1 MVESE
6 QMAATAERLSLIY
19 DVSQSFNSSLELG
32 QVLDRVMDEV
42 IAITHAERGFVMLL
56 DDEGRPTFPVAR
68 GIDSQTVD
76 EPEFQVSR
84 GVVERVSQEGRPL
97 LTSNAQ
103 EDDRLMLRRS
113 VQILGLRSILCAP
126 LAVKGRIIGVIY
138 VDNRL
143 QTGTFSAAELELLSS
158 IASSAAIA
166 IDNARLYE
174 MAVEKGRLDQEL
186 RTARA
191 VQASL
196 LPSSTPLFPGWDLAA
211 GWRPARQVS
220 GDYYDLLPGEG
231 GWLDLIMADVSG
243 KGMPAALFMAL
254 TRSNVRASMAPSRDL
269 VVGVER
275 INRLLCADAS
285 DGTFVTFFCARL
297 EPGAPA
303 VSYVNAGHNPPLVV
317 RSGGE
322 LEELQPTGMA
332 LAVVEDTSYRQG
344 AVQLDGGDVLVLY
357 TDGLPDAA
365 RPDDARFGMDRLR
378 QAALDHHDG
387 SAAEIVA
394 ALEEAVNRYSGSA
407 EQFDDMAI
415 LVARRTGGQV
425 ARDSAGARRR

>member
-1 MVESE
+1 MVATD
-6 QMAATAERLSLIY
+6 QPAATAERLSMIY
-19 DVSQSFNSSLELG
+19 DVSQSFNSSLDLK

-42 IAITHAERGFVMLL
+42 ITITRAERGFVMLL
-56 DDEGRPTFPVAR
+56 DDEGRPSFPVAR
-68 GIDSQTVD
+68 GIDRQTVD

-84 GVVERVSQEGRPL
+84 GVVERVSREGRPL

-103 EDDRLMLRRS
+103 EDDRLMLRQS

-126 LAVKGRIIGVIY
+126 LTVKGRIIGVIY

-143 QTGTFSAAELELLSS
+143 QAGTFSAADLDLLSS

-196 LPSSTPLFPGWDLAA
+196 LPRGTPSFPGWDLAA
-211 GWRPARQVS
+211 GWSPARQVS

-254 TRSNVRASMAPSRDL
+254 TRSNARASMAPSRYL
-269 VVGVER
+269 VLGVER
-275 INRLLCADAS
+275 INRLLCADAA

-297 EPGAPA
+297 EPGTST
-303 VSYVNAGHNPPLVV
+303 VRYVNAGHNPPLLV
-317 RSGGE
+317 REQGV
-322 LEELQPTGMA
+322 LEELAPTGMA
-332 LAVVEDTSYRQG
+332 LGVVEDATYEQG
-344 AVQLDGGDVLVLY
+344 SVQLDHGDVLILY
-357 TDGLPDAA
+357 TDGVPDAA
-365 RPDDARFGMDRLR
+365 RPDGQRFGMDRLR
-378 QAALDHHDG
+378 RTVLEQGDRP
-387 SAAEIVA
+387 AAEIVA
-394 ALEEAVNRYSGSA
+394 ALEEAVGRFSGA
-407 EQFDDMAI
+407 TEQFDDMAI
-415 LVARRTGGQV
+415 LVARRTGTSGREGP
-425 ARDSAGARRR
+425 AS

>member
-1 MVESE
+1 MVETDRP
-6 QMAATAERLSLIY
+6 AATAERLSVIY
-19 DVSQSFNSSLELG
+19 DVAQSFNSSLDLN

-68 GIDSQTVD
+68 GIDRQTVD

-84 GVVERVSQEGRPL
+84 GVVERVSREGQPL

-103 EDDRLMLRRS
+103 EDDRLMLRHS

-126 LAVKGRIIGVIY
+126 LAVKRRIIGVIY

-143 QTGTFSAAELELLSS
+143 QVGMFSQADLDLLSS
-158 IASSAAIA
+158 VASSAAIA

-174 MAVEKGRLDQEL
+174 MAVEKGRMDQEL

-196 LPSSTPLFPGWDLAA
+196 LPRGTPSFPGWDLAA
-211 GWRPARQVS
+211 GWSPARQVS

-231 GWLDLIMADVSG
+231 EWLDLIMADVSG

-254 TRSNVRASMAPSRDL
+254 TRSNARASMAPSRYL

-275 INRLLCADAS
+275 INRLLSADAA

-297 EPGAPA
+297 EPGTSM
-303 VSYVNAGHNPPLVV
+303 VRYVNAGHNPPLVACQ
-317 RSGGE
+317 GCGLAE
-322 LEELQPTGMA
+322 LRPTGMA
-332 LAVVEDTSYRQG
+332 LGVVEDATYEQG
-344 AVQLDGGDVLVLY
+344 TVQLDPGDVLVLY
-357 TDGLPDAA
+357 TDGVPDAV
-365 RPDDARFGMDRLR
+365 RPDGERFGMDRLR
-378 QAALDHHDG
+378 RTVLDHRARP
-387 SAAEIVA
+387 AAEIVG
-394 ALEEAVNRYSGSA
+394 ALEEAVRSFVGDT

-415 LVARRTGGQV
+415 LVARRNGGEGSE
-425 ARDSAGARRR
+425 AAGP